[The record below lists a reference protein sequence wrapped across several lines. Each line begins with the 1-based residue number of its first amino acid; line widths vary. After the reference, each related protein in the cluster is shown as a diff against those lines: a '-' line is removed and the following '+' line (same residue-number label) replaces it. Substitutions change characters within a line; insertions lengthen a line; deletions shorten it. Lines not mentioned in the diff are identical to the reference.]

1 MNASA
6 PINSLL
12 LRRGKTDKMCVVRY
26 DSLHICL
33 SHTSVLQK
41 QSAMGRDYLLPIKQL
56 AKQLEETSKD
66 MTDII
71 STVLS
76 SKDEEISIDLS
87 YEKYESS
94 MNLYAFDTDDS
105 FLQEADLN
113 PRVARVDIT
122 CTTIS
127 NGSDSLSNS
136 PEESNS
142 AVMPNWKPFAK
153 SLAELQ
159 EQLPELFEP
168 SAENVDIIFNPKYV
182 IVEDNGDIRTT
193 LRQYLIERAII
204 VRHFFNSI
212 VISNRIKT
220 PDKLVGFKAPKIDV
234 HKSRY
239 THS

>member
-1 MNASA
+1 MNASES
-6 PINSLL
+6 INSLL
-12 LRRGKTDKMCVVRY
+12 LRKGKTDKMCNARCN
-26 DSLHICL
+26 SLHICL
-33 SHTSVLQK
+33 SHTSMLQK

-66 MTDII
+66 MNDKI

-76 SKDEEISIDLS
+76 SKDEEISINLS

-94 MNLYAFDTDDS
+94 VNLYAFDTDDS

-113 PRVARVDIT
+113 PRVAILYIT
-122 CTTIS
+122 CTAIS

-142 AVMPNWKPFAK
+142 AAMPNWKPFAK

-168 SAENVDIIFNPKYV
+168 SAEKVNIIFNPNYV

-193 LRQYLIERAII
+193 RRQYLIESD
-204 VRHFFNSI
+204 NCQ
-212 VISNRIKT
+212 T
-220 PDKLVGFKAPKIDV
+220 LL
-234 HKSRY
+234 
-239 THS
+239 